1 VDSFGGVGWLAIGLS
16 RDSLLRELLIGLARL
31 DCSASCL
38 ATFWRLFEGVREC
51 VWEDDVFC
59 VCDIVRR
66 GELGAAE
73 REEVLWAR

>member
-1 VDSFGGVGWLAIGLS
+1 
-16 RDSLLRELLIGLARL
+16 L

-51 VWEDDVFC
+51 VWDDDVFC

-73 REEVLWAR
+73 REVVLWVR